1 MSFHQAPGGRQFIWL
16 AVRDGGVSFTRPQ
29 LAMLLSKL
37 G

>member
-1 MSFHQAPGGRQFIWL
+1 
-16 AVRDGGVSFTRPQ
+16 RDGGVSFTRPQ

>member
-1 MSFHQAPGGRQFIWL
+1 
-16 AVRDGGVSFTRPQ
+16 VRDGGVSFTRPQ